1 VKCGNPQ
8 CERAPEQQSD
18 LELRVGDVGPCYEWQ
33 IDSESDQYTA
43 KEAAHTHA
51 QPAIRD
57 VLFAQSVVVTGGAC
71 FCPAGNVIA
80 REVRSSLG

>member
-1 VKCGNPQ
+1 MDAVSAPILLRSYQVKCGNPQ

-57 VLFAQSVVVTGGAC
+57 VLFA
-71 FCPAGNVIA
+71 
-80 REVRSSLG
+80 